1 MFSILWIFKLID
13 FLIFNF
19 ERTWWKLFQKHAMCT
34 NFDIYVSI
42 TVIWYLRVYYCH
54 LISTCSLL
62 SFDIYVSITVIW
74 YLRVHYCHLISTCLL
89 LSFDIYVSIT
99 VSLITCGN
107 YWYDG
112 IFHYEERSR
121 PIKVNL
127 SQPFFSLKCQ
137 EQARKVSCH
146 VHVCKCYPFFLFL
159 RFFKCSKMRY
169 FFFHFIA
176 TIGKMFDYNESDC
189 MENIEVC
196 CRFFFFIY
204 CRKSNL
210 SEWVAYHC

>member
-1 MFSILWIFKLID
+1 MSITFIWYLRVYYCHLISTCP
-13 FLIFNF
+13 L
-19 ERTWWKLFQKHAMCT
+19 LS
-34 NFDIYVSI
+34 FDIYVSI

-137 EQARKVSCH
+137 EQARKASCH

-176 TIGKMFDYNESDC
+176 TIGKMFDCNESDC

-196 CRFFFFIY
+196 CRLFFFFFY
-204 CRKSNL
+204 CSKSNL